1 MVKFFCQCLLNTPR
15 IAIQDIKYFELSKL
29 HVKDTT
35 LKLFSLLQRRKEHVA
50 FGFYRRDTD
59 RLFVCFVSKHVSRPS
74 SISESCGVHE
84 GRLLGRNSLRSGR
97 EVQLGCKRRSV
108 SQKGGESWPLRTSN

>member
-84 GRLLGRNSLRSGR
+84 GRLLGRTHLEVGEKSSWGAR
-97 EVQLGCKRRSV
+97 EDQ
-108 SQKGGESWPLRTSN
+108 